1 MYCTK
6 SNGGITYFYRM
17 QKWCILLILVAFASC
32 RPDPDIRYDMATVL
46 NRPDTAFTAR
56 VNINVLEKKF
66 SSPMGIQVHGFGAFI
81 VYWDGVRLGQNGTPA
96 SAGQPEV
103 PGTETSYYQV
113 PDKLAGLGKH
123 VVIVSGTQ
131 SHLLETTERSVVAKP
146 DSYLKLL
153 RQPLI
158 ELSLVNLMAGA
169 FLIAAIYY
177 TFLYYNSKHKQRTT
191 LLFAV
196 ICFLFFALLAM
207 EYLKFYIDIPYT
219 EFYTRLSIVGWLT
232 FAIALLIPLYFAIHY
247 NLPYKLPF
255 MGILL
260 AALLCIYI
268 IYYEHY
274 DLTAHLYSLTLWI
287 ASVLILLYVVIR
299 KQRGSLL
306 VLAGFVASMIVNQ
319 YMFYDFGLYVS
330 FTLILLC
337 ILYLQTL
344 GAKQLEEDHQASLLL
359 SSRLQLELVKKN
371 IQPHFLRNTLTS
383 LMDWVEES
391 PAQGV
396 LFIQAL
402 SDEFDV
408 MNDIAEHSLIPI
420 RQEIDLCRHHL
431 SVMQFRKEVIYKWE
445 DTGIEDKELIPP
457 AVIHTLLEN
466 GITHSAPNPDGSI
479 LFRLTFAHVGNHKQY
494 TLDVFAE
501 NRVRS
506 GRKSGNGF
514 RYIEARLKESYGDK
528 WNFSSE
534 AFDGGWRSIIRI
546 AS

>member
-1 MYCTK
+1 
-6 SNGGITYFYRM
+6 M
-17 QKWCILLILVAFASC
+17 QKWRVFLFLLLIALTSC
-32 RPDPDIRYDMATVL
+32 QRDIRYDMSDAVL
-46 NRPDTAFTAR
+46 SRPDTTFTAR
-56 VNINVLEKKF
+56 VDINLLEKKF
-66 SSPMGIQVHGFGAFI
+66 NTPLGLQVHGFGAFV
-81 VYWDGVRLGQNGTPA
+81 VYWDGVRVGQNGIPA
-96 SAGQPEV
+96 SAIGQPEV
-103 PGTETSYYQV
+103 PGTETSYYQI
-113 PDKLAGLGKH
+113 PDKFAGLGKH
-123 VVIVSGTQ
+123 VVIVNGTQ
-131 SHLLETTERSVVAKP
+131 SYMLETTERSVIAKP

-177 TFLYYNSKHKQRTT
+177 TFLYYNSKQKQRNT
-191 LLFAV
+191 LLFAL

-219 EFYTRLSIVGWLT
+219 QFYTRLIIVGWLT
-232 FAIALLIPLYFAIHY
+232 FAIALLIPLYFTIHF
-247 NLPYKLPF
+247 NLPKKLLI
-255 MGILL
+255 MGMLL

-268 IYYEHY
+268 SYYEKY
-274 DLTAHLYSLTLWI
+274 DLTAHLYSFTLWI
-287 ASVLILLYVVIR
+287 ASVLIVLYALIK

-306 VLAGFVASMIVNQ
+306 VLASFVASMIVNQ
-319 YMFYDFGLYVS
+319 YMFYDFGLYIA

-344 GAKQLEEDHQASLLL
+344 GAKQLEEAHQASLLL

-431 SVMQFRKEVIYKWE
+431 SVMQFRKEIAYKWE
-445 DTGIEDKELIPP
+445 DAGILNDELIPP

-479 LFRLTFAHVGNHKQY
+479 LFRLIFAHVGNHKKY
-494 TLDVFAE
+494 TFEVFAE
-501 NRVRS
+501 NRVKT

-528 WNFSSE
+528 WSFSSE
-534 AFDGGWRSIIRI
+534 PIAGGWRSIISI

>member
-1 MYCTK
+1 
-6 SNGGITYFYRM
+6 M
-17 QKWCILLILVAFASC
+17 QKCCILLILVAFAAC
-32 RPDPDIRYDMATVL
+32 RPDPDIRYEAATIVS
-46 NRPDTAFTAR
+46 RPDTTFTAR
-56 VNINVLEKKF
+56 VNIDVLEKRF
-66 SSPMGIQVHGFGAFI
+66 NLPMGIQVHSFGAFV
-81 VYWDGVRLGQNGTPA
+81 VYWDSMRVGQNGTPA
-96 SAGQPEV
+96 SAGQVEI
-103 PGTETSYYQV
+103 PGTETSYYQI

-123 VVIVSGTQ
+123 VVIIRGTQ
-131 SHLLETTERSVVAKP
+131 NHLPEAKRNIMAKP

-191 LLFAV
+191 LLFAL

-219 EFYTRLSIVGWLT
+219 QFYTRLIVVGWLT
-232 FAIALLIPLYFAIHY
+232 FAIALLIPLYFTIHF
-247 NLPYKLPF
+247 NLPKKLLF

-260 AALLCIYI
+260 AVLLCIYI
-268 IYYEHY
+268 VYYEQY
-274 DLTAHLYSLTLWI
+274 DLTAHLYSLTLWV
-287 ASVLILLYVVIR
+287 ASVLILLYALIK

-306 VLAGFVASMIVNQ
+306 VLTGFTASMIVNQ
-319 YMFYDFGLYVS
+319 YMFYDFGLYIA

-344 GAKQLEEDHQASLLL
+344 GAKQLEEAHQASLLL

-431 SVMQFRKEVIYKWE
+431 SVMQFRKEIIYKWD
-445 DTGIEDKELIPP
+445 DTGINDDELIPP
-457 AVIHTLLEN
+457 AIIHTLLEN
-466 GITHSAPNPDGSI
+466 GITHSVPNPDGSI
-479 LFRLTFAHVGNHKQY
+479 RFLLTYSHVGNQKQY
-494 TLDVFAE
+494 ALDVFAE
-501 NRVRS
+501 NRVKT

-514 RYIEARLKESYGDK
+514 RYIEARLKESYGDN
-528 WNFSSE
+528 WDFSSE
-534 AFDGGWRSIIRI
+534 PFDGGWRSIIRI
-546 AS
+546 PV